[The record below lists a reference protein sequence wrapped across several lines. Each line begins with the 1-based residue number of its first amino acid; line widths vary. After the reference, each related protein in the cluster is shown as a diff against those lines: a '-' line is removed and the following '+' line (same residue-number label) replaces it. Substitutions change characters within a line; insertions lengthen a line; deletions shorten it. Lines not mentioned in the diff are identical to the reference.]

1 MINLCIEGGKSND
14 YTFKYKKPEYWNIR
28 NAPIL
33 KRLKYNR
40 EHLAKELLDQV
51 SENEEREK
59 VYALKEIAVLAV
71 QNVN

>member
-1 MINLCIEGGKSND
+1 M
-14 YTFKYKKPEYWNIR
+14 
-28 NAPIL
+28 

-51 SENEEREK
+51 SENEECEK